1 MDAEAAE
8 RRKCEKCVNHHEIVC
23 NKEEGEEKKQLPDF
37 GDTRKKFP
45 ENRKRERGIYRF
57 LFGIS
62 LFQALKQEKAG
73 GTKWTKKSR
82 SDLVRFPAV
91 QREKGTLPPLKCV
104 KNYDTICKKMKR

>member
-8 RRKCEKCVNHHEIVC
+8 RRKCEKCVNHHETVC

-37 GDTRKKFP
+37 GDTRKKFL

-104 KNYDTICKKMKR
+104 KNYDMICTSLR